1 MKVKLNIKSVNPKFN
16 QKLADER
23 HEGEE
28 TEDNIKYLWE
38 DDFEVKGTVKDFK
51 VKNNAVYSL
60 KGEFADGKPFQYDFS
75 EMTIVEC
82 YLEDGTVVQ
91 FPIAKKLIQ
100 STDKKISRDGDK
112 LFFHVFL
119 KGAKELVN
127 PFDGAYFEK
136 KDWPEELPL
145 RDEDDEDVDDE
156 DDLEEDESIEKEN
169 N

>member
-1 MKVKLNIKSVNPKFN
+1 MKINIKSVNPKFS

-28 TEDNIKYLWE
+28 TEDNVKYLWE
-38 DDFEVKGTVKDFK
+38 DDFDVKGNVKDFK

-60 KGEFADGKPFQYDFS
+60 KGEFADGKTFEHEFS
-75 EMTIVEC
+75 EMTIIEC
-82 YLEDGTVVQ
+82 YLEDGSLSQ

-100 STDKKISRDGDK
+100 STDKKISRDGEK

-119 KGAKELVN
+119 KGAKEIVN

-136 KDWPEELPL
+136 KDWPADLPV
-145 RDEDDEDVDDE
+145 RDEDDDDE
-156 DDLEEDESIEKEN
+156 DEEFEDDEPGTDEED
-169 N
+169 